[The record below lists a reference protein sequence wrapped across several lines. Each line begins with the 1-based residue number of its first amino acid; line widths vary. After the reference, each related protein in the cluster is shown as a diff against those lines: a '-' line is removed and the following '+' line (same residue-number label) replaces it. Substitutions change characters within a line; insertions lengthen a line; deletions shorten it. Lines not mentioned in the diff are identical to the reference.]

1 METMEKFDKEQ
12 QVDGCGDFEA
22 LPALSEEEENVS
34 LADVLSLQDSCLT
47 EDEIWAICLE
57 CSKSLKSISHAP
69 IFQTLCITPD
79 TLAFNTNGNVCFME
93 DISDDPEGAFTPPEI
108 DVTGNT
114 FAAHIFSLGATLE
127 AVVEYMMEPEI
138 YSECSQDLHTLLEK
152 MQEEN
157 PKDRPEI
164 EDVIFLC
171 EEKLKLSSS
180 SDICQCLSAIGRTV
194 LSMESCGAFED
205 SCNNLWKR
213 RDNQKI
219 SLYEQC
225 ADDYLRENS
234 SPDVEADSGRN
245 SSAVCIANDQSEDMK
260 EVKNN
265 LVNEGFCYQPV
276 SSPTAKCK
284 EEEKSTE
291 YNTLETKPYT
301 CELGTKMLKT
311 NCLRKVTTFPMLPF
325 ESETEPRTFFPIK
338 TQNGPLTRKYNPLQS
353 KSLSLLS
360 NNHNVLERGLNYG
373 HRNSQLGPNAGY
385 FQETNSY
392 LKEFYLNPKI
402 PWLYQY
408 HVKSCDD
415 NKADFQ
421 PYNHSVSETQEN
433 FGKLNGSN
441 ESHSS
446 YQILESYEPWQYCEN
461 SPCSNKNTMLGVGTV
476 STVFTE
482 LNKNRYSSNSLNSPA
497 KKLTKRKDCYI
508 EDMHYIEDSLQF
520 SEDRK
525 SDMKN
530 NEQCIFLKHL
540 LTQYGEPLKDYEL
553 WALCRECLLTL
564 ETYADYPEYLCLD
577 SVMINNDGSILF
589 VPPKSE
595 DSYDMFYLAPEISE
609 EDFVPEKVCIY
620 CIAAILWRAAKCNF
634 PADRKLVLPRKLK
647 NFLLE
652 MARRNSE
659 DRPSLADAIKTCD
672 SYLLEESIN
681 SKKVLAFLT
690 KYAFQG
696 FKEADSFND
705 SLPLDFE
712 TERHSVDD
720 NLGFL
725 PMSNESKLKAVKG
738 PVPCQLPLNRENTT
752 LPFAFTSSATHFKP
766 IILHQNMDSK
776 KNATASVMVQDETI
790 VEEMVPV
797 NEKNSLDLNI
807 DTENQKVEG
816 IDLPVTSMTSDILEP
831 DTQKHLNT
839 NSCMDNLPLLSKSS
853 CISQEIRISQSPSS
867 SISSCTV
874 SSSLTF
880 INNFL
885 LKQDPETRVLT
896 LVPVQIAVSEQIP
909 NQPLHSQT
917 AYSCSSLHVLLSDS
931 IVSYAADKALQQKS
945 SVNHLRNCKPT
956 DAQSKFWDMKAQ
968 INSLP
973 PATINNETQMKCF
986 EKAALHIINIGPGTA
1001 TESSGSLSDH
1011 TSHIY
1016 MNQKTASP
1024 VMVGTSY
1031 PNNGIN
1037 EPVLMNIVH
1046 LIQEELPFNT
1056 SWENTDE
1063 IVAIGKY
1070 IFGVRDLQYNTF
1082 CTAVSEKFCE
1092 FNWKEKLL
1100 ANLYDAANDRSP
1112 LTIKMDEIK
1121 HHGDT
1126 FQGQNKPKSFL
1137 NANEETN
1144 FSVSVADDL
1153 PQDNTE
1159 KEVRT
1164 EIEEECLQT
1173 NTTYIDPDFPEEVQS
1188 QEELLVLK
1196 EEDIYTGSPCLSEL
1210 NGFCPG
1216 WRSAFY
1222 GSECFSLEVHDYV
1235 RKLGK
1240 RRDSGTQNIGA
1251 KIVELE
1257 QQIMIETKNYNK
1269 SRRFYYRLLHKDWR
1283 REGGEVKTMLPKLM
1297 RQLEETRSRAHFL
1310 ELAKE
1315 YLQIINT
1322 EKWGIEPSNLLKV
1335 VNMARNETLGISSLD
1350 SMLLFY
1356 NINKNQ
1362 CNKSQYNNSQPRNLH
1377 AGTPLGLMAYLYSRN
1392 AFLEGYVQQFL
1403 FTFRY
1408 FCSQEELL
1416 QFLLDRISITL
1427 PSPENCPLL
1436 SKINFRSF
1444 SILQMWIESCYA
1456 VDFAVNPDFMRTLK
1470 DFLISKV
1477 VPLSGYSKWLLSWLD
1492 LITSRK
1498 EKSVSLCFQMEN
1510 WREMEQPCETQS
1522 LRSSCRRLSKNILL
1536 KSFNWKPSKRNEVIA
1551 PYQKDKQPM
1560 IASSLPKQCFTNITE
1575 SFHGEEYFLTEYTA
1589 QQLCC
1594 QLTLLEQEMFHKCHP
1609 VHFLNSRFLGVKDK
1623 SVPLQKVASAELLPT
1638 QIYNLFVKNCVQD
1651 DYLLQLLKYA
1661 DNVSTWV
1668 AAEIVTSYSTKTQVN
1683 LLTKFLSIA
1692 KCCYEQRNFA
1702 TTIQILNGLEHLVVR
1717 QLPVWKSLPSKI
1729 LGIME
1734 ELTAVEVFLKSDS
1747 LCLMEGERFKTL
1759 PTIPSAHVLA
1769 MHVQQL
1775 ETGGFTM
1782 KNGTFKWTKLRTIAK
1797 VVSQIH
1803 AFQENPY
1810 MLSPDRKL
1818 QSFLRHR
1825 IASFN
1830 DADISALAAVNS
1842 ANFHQMPAEKQSRK
1856 IQDTLQKMKTMFQ

>member
-776 KNATASVMVQDETI
+776 K
-790 VEEMVPV
+790 
-797 NEKNSLDLNI
+797 
-807 DTENQKVEG
+807 
-816 IDLPVTSMTSDILEP
+816 
-831 DTQKHLNT
+831 
-839 NSCMDNLPLLSKSS
+839 
-853 CISQEIRISQSPSS
+853 
-867 SISSCTV
+867 
-874 SSSLTF
+874 
-880 INNFL
+880 
-885 LKQDPETRVLT
+885 
-896 LVPVQIAVSEQIP
+896 
-909 NQPLHSQT
+909 
-917 AYSCSSLHVLLSDS
+917 
-931 IVSYAADKALQQKS
+931 
-945 SVNHLRNCKPT
+945 
-956 DAQSKFWDMKAQ
+956 
-968 INSLP
+968 
-973 PATINNETQMKCF
+973 
-986 EKAALHIINIGPGTA
+986 
-1001 TESSGSLSDH
+1001 
-1011 TSHIY
+1011 
-1016 MNQKTASP
+1016 
-1024 VMVGTSY
+1024 
-1031 PNNGIN
+1031 
-1037 EPVLMNIVH
+1037 
-1046 LIQEELPFNT
+1046 
-1056 SWENTDE
+1056 
-1063 IVAIGKY
+1063 
-1070 IFGVRDLQYNTF
+1070 
-1082 CTAVSEKFCE
+1082 
-1092 FNWKEKLL
+1092 
-1100 ANLYDAANDRSP
+1100 
-1112 LTIKMDEIK
+1112 MDEIK

-1283 REGGEVKTMLPKLM
+1283 RRGGEVKTMLPKLM